1 MSTTVESPAIAPAPP
16 AGPADRFM
24 RRLLRLPA
32 TAPPSSAADARR
44 AFRTSIA
51 VTTVRCLLLYV
62 FLPFVAPVL
71 GVAAGVGPALG
82 LVIGVVA
89 MVCIVTSIRRFWR
102 ADHPRRWAYTALG
115 GTMLVLL
122 AYLAVADLVDL
133 VS

>member
-1 MSTTVESPAIAPAPP
+1 MSTSVESPALAPAPP
-16 AGPADRFM
+16 ARPADRFM
-24 RRLLRLPA
+24 RRLLRLPE
-32 TAPPSSAADARR
+32 TAPPASAADARR

-71 GVAAGVGPALG
+71 GFAAGVGPALG

-89 MVCIVTSIRRFWR
+89 MACIVTSIRRFWR

-115 GTMLVLL
+115 TTMLALL
-122 AYLAVADLVDL
+122 TFLAATDLVDL
-133 VS
+133 LS